1 MMNDIKC
8 TGRRQGG
15 FTLIELMV
23 VVAIV
28 AILLTVALP
37 AYQSQMKRGIRTAAQ
52 GEMMD
57 IANRQQQYLLAN
69 RSYFNKTTLEATGF
83 SLDPDVANNYNY
95 AVVVGTG
102 TSPTYTITFTPYGN
116 QASESVLTLNE
127 QGAGTPT
134 DEWNR

>member
-8 TGRRQGG
+8 TGRHQSG

-69 RSYFNKTTLEATGF
+69 RSYFNKTTLEDTGF
-83 SLDPDVANNYNY
+83 SLDTDVSRNYTY
-95 AVVVGTG
+95 TVVLGVG
-102 TSPTYTITFTPYGN
+102 TSPTYTITLTPYGN

-127 QGAGTPT
+127 QGVGTPT